1 MLDFTPSE
9 RRVIIIITVIL
20 LGSAGLQ
27 FVRKS
32 ITEPEAIDYYHAD
45 SIFTRRS
52 HQAHLIQTY
61 KQDEKYSETGSNRQ
75 TLKAA
80 ETPAPH
86 GRLNIN
92 TASAEDLI
100 QLPRIGPA
108 MAKRI
113 IAYRKQNGPFHSL
126 AELCKVKGIG
136 SKTLARIKPYLQDP
150 D

>member
-20 LGSAGLQ
+20 LGSAGLH

-32 ITEPEAIDYYHAD
+32 ITEVESIDYHHAD

-61 KQDEKYSETGSNRQ
+61 NQDEKSSKNGSNQQ
-75 TLKAA
+75 TLRAAKAS
-80 ETPAPH
+80 APH

-113 IAYRKQNGPFHSL
+113 VTYREQNGPFHSID
-126 AELCKVKGIG
+126 ELCKVKGIG
-136 SKTLARIKPYLQDP
+136 LKTLIRIKPYLRDP